1 VAGRRAVLALAG
13 AALVVGALGFAL
25 GRPSGGPDPAAA
37 VVSPRPSGLASLPAA
52 SQPPGSAVSSPS
64 ASAPLASSAPS
75 PSATPANTAEALGP
89 QLQATLDRLR
99 IKTAIPGASA
109 TILFPDG
116 STWTGVSGLADVQ
129 AGRAVAP
136 NTAFAIGSIS
146 KTFLATL
153 IVELAAEGRIGLGD
167 AAWSYLPGVKL
178 DHAITVRQL
187 LDHTS
192 GLYDFFFHPRID
204 AALQANRAATW
215 TAAQTLAY
223 VGKPYF
229 KPGLGWHYS
238 NTNYLLLGLIA
249 ERVGRASLADQFRA
263 RFFGPLGL
271 ATAFYQVDER
281 ARGPLAHG
289 YRFMGSNRTLPAL
302 DLADGT
308 GVAPFRSV
316 VTAAGGAGSI
326 AASSI
331 DIARWA
337 KALYGG
343 AVLSPDSLATMLAD
357 VSNTARYKPRIP
369 YGLGVQSVTV
379 GGWPA
384 LGHSGRLLGFQG
396 VMRYF
401 PGQGFS
407 VAVLTN
413 QSRADPGV
421 ILKALVAI
429 VAPPPPP
436 PPLPS
441 PSFSSPPPSA
451 LPSQK
456 P

>member
-1 VAGRRAVLALAG
+1 VAG
-13 AALVVGALGFAL
+13 AALIVGALGFAL
-25 GRPSGGPDPAAA
+25 GHPSGEPDPAAA
-37 VVSPRPSGLASLPAA
+37 VVSPAPSRPFSVAPGSQPPASAVATAPPATLPAA
-52 SQPPGSAVSSPS
+52 SST
-64 ASAPLASSAPS
+64 PL

-99 IKTAIPGASA
+99 IKTAMPGASA

-116 STWTGVSGLADVQ
+116 SSWTGVSGLADVK
-129 AGRAVAP
+129 AGKAVAP

-153 IVELAAEGRIGLGD
+153 ILELAAEGRIGLGD
-167 AAWSYLPGVKL
+167 GAWTYLPAVKL
-178 DHAITVRQL
+178 DHAITIRQL

-192 GLYDFFFHPRID
+192 GLYDFFFHPKID
-204 AALQANRAATW
+204 AALRANRAATW
-215 TAAQTLAY
+215 TTAQTLAY

-271 ATAFYQVDER
+271 STAFYQVDER

-289 YRFMGSNRTLPAL
+289 YRFAGSKRTLPAV

-316 VTAAGGAGSI
+316 VSASGGAGSI

-331 DIARWA
+331 DLARWA

-343 AVLSPDSLATMLAD
+343 AVLSSDSLATMIGD
-357 VSNTARYKPRIP
+357 VTNTALYKPRVP

-384 LGHSGRLLGFQG
+384 VGHSGRLLGFQG

-401 PGQGFS
+401 PGQGFA

-421 ILKALVAI
+421 ILKGLVAI

-436 PPLPS
+436 PLPS
-441 PSFSSPPPSA
+441 PSSSP
-451 LPSQK
+451 LPSLV
-456 P
+456 PSPRP

>member
-1 VAGRRAVLALAG
+1 MGRRLLLAV
-13 AALVVGALGFAL
+13 AAAAVVVGALGFAL

-37 VVSPRPSGLASLPAA
+37 VVSPGPTRLISQPPA
-52 SQPPGSAVSSPS
+52 SQPLASPVSSAP
-64 ASAPLASSAPS
+64 ASAPVATSTPV
-75 PSATPANTAEALGP
+75 PSATPANTAEALAP
-89 QLQATLDRLR
+89 KLQATLDRLR
-99 IKTAIPGASA
+99 IKTAMPGASA

-116 STWTGVSGLADVQ
+116 SSWTGVSGLADVT
-129 AGRAVAP
+129 AGKAVTP
-136 NTAFAIGSIS
+136 NTAFAVGSIS

-153 IVELAAEGRIGLGD
+153 ILELAAEGRIGLGD
-167 AAWSYLPGVKL
+167 AAWLYLPEVKL

-192 GLYDFFFHPRID
+192 GLYDFFFHPKID
-204 AALQANRAATW
+204 AALRANRAANW

-271 ATAFYQVDER
+271 STAFYQVDER

-289 YRFMGSNRTLPAL
+289 YRFMGSNRTLPPV

-331 DIARWA
+331 DLARWA

-343 AVLSPDSLATMLAD
+343 AVLSPSSLATMIGD
-357 VSNTARYKPRIP
+357 VTNTAIYKPRIP

-379 GGWPA
+379 GGWPT

-401 PGQGFS
+401 PAQGFA

-413 QSRADPGV
+413 QSRADPSV
-421 ILKALVAI
+421 ILKGLVAI
-429 VAPPPPP
+429 VAPPPLPP
-436 PPLPS
+436 PS
-441 PSFSSPPPSA
+441 PSPSASSSPASVAPS
-451 LPSQK
+451 PR

>member
-1 VAGRRAVLALAG
+1 MAA

-37 VVSPRPSGLASLPAA
+37 VVSPGPTDRSSPPPA
-52 SQPPGSAVSSPS
+52 SQPLASAVSSAP
-64 ASAPLASSAPS
+64 ASAPPVATSTPA

-99 IKTAIPGASA
+99 IRTAMPGASA
-109 TILFPDG
+109 TILFADG
-116 STWTGVSGLADVQ
+116 SSWTGVSGLADVA
-129 AGRAVAP
+129 AGKAVTP

-153 IVELAAEGRIGLGD
+153 ILELAAEGRIGLDD
-167 AAWSYLPGVKL
+167 AAWLYLPGVKL

-192 GLYDFFFHPRID
+192 GLYDFFFHPKID
-204 AALQANRAATW
+204 AALRANRAAAW
-215 TAAQTLAY
+215 TPAQTLAY

-271 ATAFYQVDER
+271 STAFYQVDER

-289 YRFMGSNRTLPAL
+289 YRFIGSNRTLPAV

-316 VTAAGGAGSI
+316 VTAAGGAGSV

-343 AVLSPDSLATMLAD
+343 AVLSADSLATMIGD
-357 VSNTARYKPRIP
+357 VTNTAHLKPRVP

-401 PGQGFS
+401 PGQGFA

-421 ILKALVAI
+421 ILKGLVAI
-429 VAPPPPP
+429 VAPPPLPP
-436 PPLPS
+436 PS
-441 PSFSSPPPSA
+441 PSPSTSSPSPS
-451 LPSQK
+451 LVPS
-456 P
+456 PRP

>member
-1 VAGRRAVLALAG
+1 M
-13 AALVVGALGFAL
+13 
-25 GRPSGGPDPAAA
+25 
-37 VVSPRPSGLASLPAA
+37 VSPAPTRLLSLPPA
-52 SQPPGSAVSSPS
+52 SQPLASTVSSAP
-64 ASAPLASSAPS
+64 ASAPVASSTPAPS
-75 PSATPANTAEALGP
+75 TTPANTAEALGP

-99 IKTAIPGASA
+99 IRTAMPGASA
-109 TILFPDG
+109 TILFSDG
-116 STWTGVSGLADVQ
+116 SSWTGASGLADVT
-129 AGRAVAP
+129 AGKAVTP
-136 NTAFAIGSIS
+136 NTAFAVGSIS
-146 KTFLATL
+146 KTFLASL
-153 IVELAAEGRIGLGD
+153 ILELAADGRIRLED
-167 AAWSYLPGVKL
+167 AAWLYLPGVQL
-178 DHAITVRQL
+178 DHAITIRQL

-204 AALQANRAATW
+204 AALRANRAAAW
-215 TAAQTLAY
+215 TTAQTLAY

-249 ERVGRASLADQFRA
+249 ERVGRASLADQLRA

-271 ATAFYQVDER
+271 STAFYQVDER
-281 ARGPLAHG
+281 PRGPLARG
-289 YRFMGSNRTLPAL
+289 YRFMGSNRTLPPI

-316 VTAAGGAGSI
+316 ITAAGGAGSI

-343 AVLSPDSLATMLAD
+343 AVLTPASLATMLGD
-357 VSNTARYKPRIP
+357 VTNTAHYKPPIP

-401 PGQGFS
+401 PGQGFA

-429 VAPPPPP
+429 VAPPPLPP
-436 PPLPS
+436 PS
-441 PSFSSPPPSA
+441 PSPAASSPSSSPAPSA
-451 LPSQK
+451 RP
-456 P
+456 

>member
-1 VAGRRAVLALAG
+1 M
-13 AALVVGALGFAL
+13 
-25 GRPSGGPDPAAA
+25 
-37 VVSPRPSGLASLPAA
+37 
-52 SQPPGSAVSSPS
+52 
-64 ASAPLASSAPS
+64 
-75 PSATPANTAEALGP
+75 
-89 QLQATLDRLR
+89 
-99 IKTAIPGASA
+99 PGASA
-109 TILFPDG
+109 TILFADG
-116 STWTGVSGLADVQ
+116 SSWTGVSGLADVT
-129 AGRAVAP
+129 ARKAVTP
-136 NTAFAIGSIS
+136 NTAFAVGSIS

-153 IVELAAEGRIGLGD
+153 ILELAAEGRIGLDD
-167 AAWSYLPGVKL
+167 AAWLYLPAVTL
-178 DHAITVRQL
+178 DHAITIRQL

-204 AALQANRAATW
+204 AALRANRAAAW
-215 TAAQTLAY
+215 TPAQTLAF

-249 ERVGRASLADQFRA
+249 ERAGRASLADQFRA

-271 ATAFYQVDER
+271 STAFYEVEER
-281 ARGPLAHG
+281 PRGPLAHG
-289 YRFMGSNRTLPAL
+289 YRFVGSNRTLPPI

-316 VTAAGGAGSI
+316 VTAAGGAGSV

-331 DIARWA
+331 DLARWA

-343 AVLSPDSLATMLAD
+343 AVLSPNSLAAMLGD
-357 VSNTARYKPRIP
+357 VTNTARYKPRIP
-369 YGLGVQSVTV
+369 YGLGVQLVTV

-384 LGHSGRLLGFQG
+384 LGHSGRLLGSQG
-396 VMRYF
+396 LMRYF

-421 ILKALVAI
+421 ILKGLVAI

-436 PPLPS
+436 PPSPS
-441 PSFSSPPPSA
+441 PSSSSPPSLSPA
-451 LPSQK
+451 PT

>member
-1 VAGRRAVLALAG
+1 V
-13 AALVVGALGFAL
+13 
-25 GRPSGGPDPAAA
+25 
-37 VVSPRPSGLASLPAA
+37 
-52 SQPPGSAVSSPS
+52 
-64 ASAPLASSAPS
+64 ASSTPY

-99 IKTAIPGASA
+99 IKTAMPGASA
-109 TILFPDG
+109 TILFADG
-116 STWTGVSGLADVQ
+116 SSWTGVSGLADIK
-129 AGRAVAP
+129 AGTAVRP
-136 NTAFAIGSIS
+136 NTAFATGSIS
-146 KTFLATL
+146 KTFLAAL
-153 IVELAAEGRIGLGD
+153 ILELVAERRIGLDD
-167 AAWSYLPGVKL
+167 AAWLYLPGVAL
-178 DHAITVRQL
+178 DHSITIREL

-192 GLYDFFFHPRID
+192 GLYDFFFHPKID
-204 AALQANRAATW
+204 AALRANRAATW
-215 TAAQTLAY
+215 TIAQTLQF

-249 ERVGRASLADQFRA
+249 EHVGRASLADQFRT

-271 ATAFYQVDER
+271 STTFYQVDER
-281 ARGPLAHG
+281 PRGPLAHG
-289 YRFMGSNRTLPAL
+289 YRFTGSNRTLPAV

-343 AVLSPDSLATMLAD
+343 AVLSPDSLATMIGD
-357 VSNTARYKPRIP
+357 VTNTALYKPRIP

-379 GGWPA
+379 GGWPS

-396 VMRYF
+396 VMRYL
-401 PGQGFS
+401 PVQGFA

-413 QSRADPGV
+413 QSRADPDA
-421 ILKALVAI
+421 ILKGLVAI

-436 PPLPS
+436 PLPSPSPASPLPS
-441 PSFSSPPPSA
+441 PAPSPRP
-451 LPSQK
+451 
-456 P
+456 